1 MKLENLGIRETKK
14 LLIWLYN
21 KVVGLDNDA
30 SSSNY
35 QQQIDN
41 LSYRIGQTN
50 DNVIAL
56 NNTLSSTNDTV
67 EAMGR
72 DLENVMGSLP
82 VNIRVLTEAQYEET
96 AQVGDQTLYF
106 ILP

>member
-1 MKLENLGIRETKK
+1 MKLENLGLRETKK

-21 KVVGLDNDA
+21 KVVGLDNDV

-41 LSYRIGQTN
+41 LQNTISQTN
-50 DNVIAL
+50 DSISTL
-56 NNTLSSTNDTV
+56 ENTLSTTNDTV

-72 DLENVMGSLP
+72 DLETVMGSLP
-82 VNIRVLTEAQYEET
+82 VNIRVLTEAQYEEV